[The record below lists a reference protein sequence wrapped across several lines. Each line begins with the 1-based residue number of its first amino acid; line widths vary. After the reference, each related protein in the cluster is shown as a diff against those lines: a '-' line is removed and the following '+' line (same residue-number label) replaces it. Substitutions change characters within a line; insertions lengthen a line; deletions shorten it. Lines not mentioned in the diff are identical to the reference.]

1 MKKFKTN
8 CINCDKEVETDEYF
22 DGCICNECGGGLKI
36 NNVVKDLK
44 QEIRNAELINKVKKE
59 EKEINDIRKRV

>member
-1 MKKFKTN
+1 MNKV
-8 CINCDKEVETDEYF
+8 KE
-22 DGCICNECGGGLKI
+22 
-36 NNVVKDLK
+36 DLK

>member
-8 CINCDKEVETDEYF
+8 CINCDKEVETDEEF
-22 DGCICNECGGGLKI
+22 DGCICNECGGGFKI

-44 QEIRNAELINKVKKE
+44 QELRNAELINKVKKE